1 MEITVRLDTDE
12 MKQLNK
18 GEKLEIYR
26 FFNPVK
32 LPAGDLWA
40 IHVEKEKKMTDAK
53 FVGTVDEGRGE
64 MVTVCSSCLQASC
77 WQGIFFCNNAKTAG
91 IVQKRAEELK
101 KLNLEHPSY
110 WGKG

>member
-32 LPAGDLWA
+32 LKLALSNVAGVL
-40 IHVEKEKKMTDAK
+40 IVLSSY
-53 FVGTVDEGRGE
+53 TV
-64 MVTVCSSCLQASC
+64 TSWSTPSALLLY
-77 WQGIFFCNNAKTAG
+77 T
-91 IVQKRAEELK
+91 LK
-101 KLNLEHPSY
+101 VLTSVPL
-110 WGKG
+110 